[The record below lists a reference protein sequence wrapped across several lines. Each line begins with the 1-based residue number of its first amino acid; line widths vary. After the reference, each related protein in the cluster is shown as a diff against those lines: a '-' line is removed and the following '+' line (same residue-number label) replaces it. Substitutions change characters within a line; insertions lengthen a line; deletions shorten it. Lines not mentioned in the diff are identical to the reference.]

1 MARHATRF
9 AGRRRRNNGRAAR
22 RGALSLSLSLS
33 LSRGDREGER
43 SGGVRSRSRRLETHS
58 HACRALP
65 PPPIG
70 SSEAIRPV
78 RLLSSLPPGPTHG
91 PDVRREAATSR
102 PFLSIPQGRH
112 RSSLCLSVSLSFHPR
127 CCCCCRCCCWWWWV
141 LTPPSPTRRALPL
154 TASPFPKRSAG
165 SLQTTPP
172 PPLTQ
177 PSRAR
182 HRGGGPRSRGARARA
197 QKPKL
202 GAGRGDVWGD
212 SGAEAA
218 SRLSEGEGEGGER
231 CFAAAPRPALQA
243 FFEFFKFKF

>member
-1 MARHATRF
+1 MP
-9 AGRRRRNNGRAAR
+9 RAAPPTHR
-22 RGALSLSLSLS
+22 IVGSHPSRPSPLLAPPGSNPRTGRPKGGGHVETLSLDSPRTTPIVSLSL
-33 LSRGDREGER
+33 
-43 SGGVRSRSRRLETHS
+43 
-58 HACRALP
+58 
-65 PPPIG
+65 
-70 SSEAIRPV
+70 
-78 RLLSSLPPGPTHG
+78 
-91 PDVRREAATSR
+91 
-102 PFLSIPQGRH
+102 
-112 RSSLCLSVSLSFHPR
+112 SLSFHPR
-127 CCCCCRCCCWWWWV
+127 CCCCCRCWWWWWWV

>member
-1 MARHATRF
+1 M
-9 AGRRRRNNGRAAR
+9 
-22 RGALSLSLSLS
+22 
-33 LSRGDREGER
+33 
-43 SGGVRSRSRRLETHS
+43 RSRSRRLETHS

-127 CCCCCRCCCWWWWV
+127 CCCCCRWWWWWWV